1 MPPST
6 TEIFRFIVREFL
18 VKGLSMTN
26 GFDPTKMDPKVMM
39 QMAELVRQLPP
50 DKISKMQMLMHN
62 MMAGFDVKKD
72 MEEFE
77 RSLPQEFREKLVSV
91 MGSSGLGP
99 MGTSSTPPA
108 EMGIRDARV
117 TLLRAVAEGRLTPED
132 AEKLLFPE

>member
-1 MPPST
+1 M
-6 TEIFRFIVREFL
+6 
-18 VKGLSMTN
+18 MN
-26 GFDPTKMDPKVMM
+26 GFDPSKMDPKVMM

-50 DKISKMQMLMHN
+50 DKISKMQTLMHN
-62 MMAGFDVKKD
+62 MMAGFDVKKE

-77 RSLPQEFREKLVSV
+77 RGLPQGFREKLVSI

-99 MGTSSTPPA
+99 MGPSITETSANSAPATA

-117 TLLRAVAEGRLTPED
+117 TLLRAVAEGRMTPED

>member
-1 MPPST
+1 
-6 TEIFRFIVREFL
+6 
-18 VKGLSMTN
+18 MTN

-50 DKISKMQMLMHN
+50 EKISRMQTLMHN

-77 RSLPQEFREKLVSV
+77 RGLPQEFREKLVSV
-91 MGSSGLGP
+91 MGSSVTETP
-99 MGTSSTPPA
+99 SPSVPPA

-117 TLLRAVAEGRLTPED
+117 TLLRAVAEGRMTPED